1 MNEQLPN
8 AESRETPKTVLDYL
22 CNKHSTIANDYRAP
36 DGRYSEHC
44 GLIAIDIAKLLLAA
58 GRQPYIAKVSEDVRE
73 GSVIRSKTLTPT
85 IENCNINSSN
95 GCLLEIDTDD
105 VTGLRYYTHSG
116 TEPSI
121 FRRQVEIIPDGDNK
135 QATVNVTVKWRN
147 KNTDSAFTLPIV
159 LMNQSYVET
168 TLTP

>member
-8 AESRETPKTVLDYL
+8 AESRETPKTVLDYI

-85 IENCNINSSN
+85 IYEGRVTWGAHQVCCCNDQAFDPMLDRPIAINDYTKTIF
-95 GCLLEIDTDD
+95 GEDIKMEI
-105 VTGLRYYTHSG
+105 L
-116 TEPSI
+116 
-121 FRRQVEIIPDGDNK
+121 IPHEQIEEFIN
-135 QATVNVTVKWRN
+135 R
-147 KNTDSAFTLPIV
+147 
-159 LMNQSYVET
+159 
-168 TLTP
+168 